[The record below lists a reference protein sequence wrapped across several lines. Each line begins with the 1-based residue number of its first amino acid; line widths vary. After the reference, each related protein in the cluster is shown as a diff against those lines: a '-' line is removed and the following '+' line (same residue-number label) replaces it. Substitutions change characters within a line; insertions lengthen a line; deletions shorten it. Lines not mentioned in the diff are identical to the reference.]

1 MEVKMNTGIQEI
13 KTAAKMREWSTLIA
27 ECRSSGKSVKAW
39 CSEKGISWKTY
50 YRWEKCLVAE
60 AARQM
65 SLSVPVQNGSLI
77 RIDPNTL
84 PDSSNTAAGSQIT
97 IRHGESMIFLPAGSG
112 IGSVADLVKALNCH
126 A

>member
-1 MEVKMNTGIQEI
+1 MVYANCGMPFKRKKRESMVLRKRNLMEDILSLGKVPG
-13 KTAAKMREWSTLIA
+13 
-27 ECRSSGKSVKAW
+27 CRGGK
-39 CSEKGISWKTY
+39 
-50 YRWEKCLVAE
+50 
-60 AARQM
+60 
-65 SLSVPVQNGSLI
+65 GSLI